1 MGLCGVSL
9 RVDFEVSKTPNI
21 RSVTPASYIEIKR

>member
-9 RVDFEVSKTPNI
+9 RMDFEVSKTPNI
-21 RSVTPASYIEIKR
+21 LSVIPASYIAIKK